1 MMDWKYVQAQY
12 PVNKEMIWLNNCGMT
27 PAGEHIVSAVNRFM
41 TGYSQKGILTETAD
55 YMDVKQRIKSI
66 LGQLLGAESEEL
78 ALIHNTSEGMNI
90 LSHGLHLK
98 AGEEIIL
105 LENEYPSNVYPW
117 RHWEENGVI
126 LKTAAM
132 GSSPENFLEGLI
144 PLITDQTRL
153 ISLSAVHWCTGMPL
167 PLEQIGKICREKN
180 ILFSVD
186 GAQGVGMQPMDVR
199 KMNIDFMAFSAW
211 KWLMG
216 PPGMGVLYISKK
228 RLKDLKSVFVG
239 TGSVINDREYL
250 PYKTQLKP
258 DADRFT
264 ISTADFL
271 NWVYFLASLEFLCDI
286 GFDRVRTRIFELTEY
301 LNQRLRMMGFE
312 VLSDQFPDHPTGITV
327 CQKAGLASDRL
338 AEKLKEQKVIAALR
352 LGRIRFSPHIYL
364 SKQQMD
370 ETARAISE
378 ACLNH
383 LYSRTVNGS
392 DLKI

>member
-1 MMDWKYVQAQY
+1 MDWKQVQAQY

-27 PAGEHIVSAVNRFM
+27 PAGEHIVSAVHRFM

-55 YMDVKQRIKSI
+55 YMDVKQRIKNI
-66 LGQLLGAESEEL
+66 LGELLGSETEEL

-90 LSHGLHLK
+90 ISRGLDLK

-105 LENEYPSNVYPW
+105 LENEYPSNIYPW
-117 RHWEENGVI
+117 RHWEEKGVV

-132 GSSPENFLEGLI
+132 GSTPKNFLEGLM

-153 ISLSAVHWCTGMPL
+153 MALSAVHWCTGMPL
-167 PLEQIGKICREKN
+167 PLDQIGKICREKN
-180 ILFSVD
+180 ILFAVD
-186 GAQGVGMQPMDVR
+186 GAQGVGMQPIDVR

-216 PPGMGVLYISKK
+216 PPGMGVLHISKN
-228 RLKDLKSVFVG
+228 RLKDLKTVFVG
-239 TGSVINDREYL
+239 TGSAVNDREYL

-264 ISTADFL
+264 ISTPDFI
-271 NWVYFLASLEFLCDI
+271 NWVYFLAALEFLRSI

-301 LNQRLRMMGFE
+301 LNLRLRMMGFQ
-312 VLSDQFPDHPTGITV
+312 VLSDQFPAHPTGITV
-327 CQKAGLASDRL
+327 CQKEGLASDMLLER
-338 AEKLKEQKVIAALR
+338 LKEQKVTAAIR

-364 SKQQMD
+364 SKQQLD
-370 ETARAISE
+370 EAARSLSL
-378 ACLNH
+378 ACLNQ
-383 LYSRTVNGS
+383 LYSLSVNGFS
-392 DLKI
+392 LKS